1 MTHSPS
7 ADILENFDTQHPLV
21 LPDGGYQ
28 FHLGREVTDSALWQE
43 LDKLKEFISTLSHS
57 NKVSATE
64 DQKVQTM
71 AFVSVRF
78 YLHLQSW
85 SRIYF
90 TRKNGYVKQ
99 CMKFWNDQ
107 CVNWLTDLDV
117 IQTWIRIMDQDQF
130 FPPGRAITQ
139 QLMDKFPEIL
149 CM

>member
-90 TRKNGYVKQ
+90 TRKNGYIKQ

-107 CVNWLTDLDV
+107 CVN
-117 IQTWIRIMDQDQF
+117 
-130 FPPGRAITQ
+130 
-139 QLMDKFPEIL
+139 
-149 CM
+149 